1 LFFIQ
6 CFEGHGNFEHEKKL
20 QVLSPETCMEKH
32 VVSGDKLPIIL
43 ENSWSY
49 RPQLKQLELNLLVSR
64 VGEMA

>member
-1 LFFIQ
+1 
-6 CFEGHGNFEHEKKL
+6 
-20 QVLSPETCMEKH
+20 MEKH